1 MENNK
6 QTEKAKEPSFEINS
20 QRKKLNFTLEPKN
33 TKPYDIE
40 KMTGKNPG
48 QKDNKKE

>member
-6 QTEKAKEPSFEINS
+6 QTEKAKELSFEINS

-48 QKDNKKE
+48 QKDNKKK